1 MQTEK
6 PQTVWLLK
14 KVFLS
19 LRNFIFDMDK
29 LPFIFGKSSDLLN
42 FANREEESLRLEMYF
57 KSLINTTIISPIRW
71 GKTSLV
77 EDVMNKIRTENKK
90 KIN

>member
-1 MQTEK
+1 
-6 PQTVWLLK
+6 
-14 KVFLS
+14 